1 MNVFRVRAAC
11 AALKGYDPHIENWDQ
26 SPFHHNEAGSDN
38 KPTLAV
44 AGVEVPLV
52 EMHTATRMRWTANL
66 TTFSD
71 HARLE
76 RDGPPYAEHMFKAD
90 GEIVLKKLEKHIR
103 DRKYGK
109 WVSVATS
116 EKGSY
121 RIEDVLIFWT
131 STCRSCGRMREDN
144 DALSWRMTTRHT

>member
-1 MNVFRVRAAC
+1 M
-11 AALKGYDPHIENWDQ
+11 
-26 SPFHHNEAGSDN
+26 
-38 KPTLAV
+38 
-44 AGVEVPLV
+44 
-52 EMHTATRMRWTANL
+52 

-76 RDGPPYAEHMFKAD
+76 RDGPPYAEHMFTAD
-90 GEIVLKKLEKHIR
+90 GEIVLKKLEKHIS

-116 EKGSY
+116 EKCSY
-121 RIEDVLIFWT
+121 RIEDVLIFWI

>member
-1 MNVFRVRAAC
+1 VAKRFSRQGRDCGIEGVR
-11 AALKGYDPHIENWDQ
+11 PHIENWDQ
-26 SPFHHNEAGSDN
+26 SPFHHNETVSDN

-52 EMHTATRMRWTANL
+52 EMHTATRMRRTANL

-90 GEIVLKKLEKHIR
+90 GEIVLKKSEKHIS

-121 RIEDVLIFWT
+121 RVEDVLTFVDKHLPQL
-131 STCRSCGRMREDN
+131 REDEGGQ
-144 DALSWRMTTRHT
+144 

>member
-1 MNVFRVRAAC
+1 MNVFRARAAC
-11 AALKGYDPHIENWDQ
+11 AALKGYDPHIENWDHY
-26 SPFHHNEAGSDN
+26 PFHHNETGSDS
-38 KPTLAV
+38 KTTLAV
-44 AGVEVPLV
+44 AGVDVPLV
-52 EMHTATRMRWTANL
+52 ELHTATRMCWTANV

-90 GEIVLKKLEKHIR
+90 GDIVLKKVEKHIS

-121 RIEDVLIFWT
+121 RIEDVLTFF
-131 STCRSCGRMREDN
+131 G
-144 DALSWRMTTRHT
+144 